1 MLQSLHRKTRTRRL
15 TTPYEEANDP
25 ENYQTCKSF
34 QAGKHTCHFMRAN
47 RLGITFSLKCF
58 DTKEP
63 RMVVKMRRQLSSDMS
78 VMVSMLKWRSR
89 RLVMGLRPPPGG
101 PMAATNWVSMICLE
115 VQGGLLSY
123 QPCRGL
129 ACIASRLQIERH
141 NRDAYCYVFTCNTT
155 VCHCL
160 VANDDLMHSWSSRCI
175 AACSCAWHYFV

>member
-1 MLQSLHRKTRTRRL
+1 MHNTVTARRL
-15 TTPYEEANDP
+15 TILHEEANVP
-25 ENYQTCKSF
+25 QNYQTRKSF

-47 RLGITFSLKCF
+47 RLDITFSLKCF

-89 RLVMGLRPPPGG
+89 RLVIGLRPPPGG

-129 ACIASRLQIERH
+129 ACMRVKAADRVTQ
-141 NRDAYCYVFTCNTT
+141 
-155 VCHCL
+155 
-160 VANDDLMHSWSSRCI
+160 SRCTL
-175 AACSCAWHYFV
+175 SYFHMQNNCTSLLCCKQ